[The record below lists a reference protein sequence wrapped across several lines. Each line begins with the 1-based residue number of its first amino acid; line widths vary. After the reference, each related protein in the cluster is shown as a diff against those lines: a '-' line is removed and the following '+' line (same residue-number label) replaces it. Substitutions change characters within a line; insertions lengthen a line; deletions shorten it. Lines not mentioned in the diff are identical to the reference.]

1 MFIWGTFEIHCIGFW
16 CFWLKNV
23 GFPIKSYVRISHLV
37 CFFSWVHR
45 SSSEFVGVR
54 RSSSEFVGNVF
65 FIIFFLFSCVF
76 SRFSPISFFLQPNH
90 SKHPEVLPFSY
101 LEQHLPIFVVN
112 PLVSLW
118 NMMNDVIFEK
128 IYNLSLKQ
136 TICIVSAAKFLVP
149 SIFPNNLNIST
160 KFSF

>member
-16 CFWLKNV
+16 CSWLKNV
-23 GFPIKSYVRISHLV
+23 GFPIKSYVRFFHLV

-45 SSSEFVGVR
+45 SSSEFAGVR
-54 RSSSEFVGNVF
+54 RSSSETCFLL
-65 FIIFFLFSCVF
+65 IFFLFSCVF

-136 TICIVSAAKFLVP
+136 TICIVNAAKFLVP